1 MVVAASPKIHVYP
14 GDSIQAAV
22 DTASEWDTIIVHAGT
37 YNEMVIIST
46 NNITLQGDGAILDGS
61 PFPRDRTKAMVMI
74 LDNIQGVT
82 VKGFEVLGF
91 NLSSFRLGN
100 GANNNVIKDN
110 IVSNGR
116 SGLGIFGS
124 HDNTIKNNIVS
135 GVFLSCI
142 YLTGG
147 ASGNLIKGNVFIGG
161 SNTVRINGAH
171 HNTILGNDI
180 SNGGDGVSVEIS
192 NDNIIKENKISN
204 CGENGIFLLGSANNT
219 IIENEVTF
227 SAWNG
232 IHLRGVINPG
242 GYPPGLYISVNNL
255 IKENTVFN
263 SGDVDLYWDQGGPGN
278 FWVEN
283 TYGTSDPSP
292 LP

>member
-1 MVVAASPKIHVYP
+1 MTVAASLKIHVYP

-22 DTASEWDTIIVHAGT
+22 DTASEWDTIVVHAGT
-37 YNEMVIIST
+37 YNELVSINT
-46 NNITLQGDGAILDGS
+46 NNITLEGDGAILDGS
-61 PFPRDRTKAMVMI
+61 SFPLDRTKAMVMI

-82 VKGFEVLGF
+82 IKGFEVLGF
-91 NLSSFRLGN
+91 NLAAFRLQN
-100 GANNNVIKDN
+100 GANNNVIKGN
-110 IVSNGR
+110 VVSNGR
-116 SGLGIFGS
+116 SGFGIFGS
-124 HDNTIKNNIVS
+124 QDNTIKDNTVS
-135 GVFLSCI
+135 GILLSCA

-147 ASGNLIKGNVFIGG
+147 ASGNLIKENVFIGG
-161 SNTVRINGAH
+161 SNSIRVNGAQN
-171 HNTILGNDI
+171 NTILGNEI
-180 SNGGDGVSVEIS
+180 SNGGDGISVEIS
-192 NDNIIKENKISN
+192 NDNIIKENNISN
-204 CGENGIFLLGSANNT
+204 CTENGIFLLGSANNT
-219 IIENEVTF
+219 IIENEITF

-232 IHLRGVINPG
+232 IHLRGVIDPR

-283 TYGTSDPSP
+283 NYGNSDPSP